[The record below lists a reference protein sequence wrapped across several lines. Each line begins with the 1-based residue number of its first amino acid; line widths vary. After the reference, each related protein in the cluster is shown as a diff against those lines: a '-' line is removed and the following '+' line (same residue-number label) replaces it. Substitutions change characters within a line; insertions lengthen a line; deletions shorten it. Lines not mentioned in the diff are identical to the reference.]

1 MKNYYMCIY
10 IYVIHS
16 NTSLIR
22 TIYYFCSYPPQKKK
36 HILMF
41 QKNAPRSSPYPR
53 LPNNP
58 PLFPPL
64 ILSNRLSSMG
74 LRSCDVR
81 SRSTLLACLDSWS
94 TGCVEAISCLAAWA
108 LVGFFA
114 VDFWRCFA
122 NLSPPVSGGQVVLF
136 GEQEEFL
143 PKFGESLGFLGV
155 QVEMLGCLAS
165 RRHLQETGVLQ
176 EHIFPE
182 STQEMLW

>member
-1 MKNYYMCIY
+1 MWYTL
-10 IYVIHS
+10 IHPWS
-16 NTSLIR
+16 VPFIISVLI
-22 TIYYFCSYPPQKKK
+22 PPKKK
-36 HILMF
+36 KTYTDVSKKCSKVFTI
-41 QKNAPRSSPYPR
+41 
-53 LPNNP
+53 P
-58 PLFPPL
+58 PFTQQPASLPPL